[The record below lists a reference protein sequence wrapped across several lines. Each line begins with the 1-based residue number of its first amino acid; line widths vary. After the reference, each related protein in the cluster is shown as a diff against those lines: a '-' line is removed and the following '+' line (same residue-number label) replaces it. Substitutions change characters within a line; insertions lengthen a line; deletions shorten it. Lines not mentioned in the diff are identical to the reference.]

1 MLSERRTGFGK
12 LSLPWAIKFFQF
24 HNECIC
30 RVCYNRVWTQL
41 HRTRERNVPPS
52 LRVSFLHR
60 ISGPVPW
67 ALHRKSNFDFHF
79 TLKNNLSNI
88 CLTFL
93 RRMFIS
99 ETPPSRAPKLQHKLV
114 STAYRCL
121 IYQPCVAADSKWSP
135 SMYLFISCPLC
146 PDCSYTSLK

>member
-1 MLSERRTGFGK
+1 MLSEGRTGFGK

-52 LRVSFLHR
+52 QRVAFLRR
-60 ISGPVPW
+60 ISGPMLW
-67 ALHRKSNFDFHF
+67 TLHRKFNFHFHF

-88 CLTFL
+88 CLSFL

-99 ETPPSRAPKLQHKLV
+99 ETSPSRAPKLQRKLV
-114 STAYRCL
+114 STAYQCL
-121 IYQPCVAADSKWSP
+121 IYQACVAVDSRCS
-135 SMYLFISCPLC
+135 STYVFISCSLC